1 MYLDEYV
8 IQLARY
14 RYIFGHSWTRA
25 RLLPGLI
32 FTFANILCIT
42 AKMFLLEFTRP
53 FFFRYSWF
61 YTQIHDVEPSV
72 VIHMEAA
79 CFVTYLKEVLSVF
92 LSICTGR
99 LKFMTIS
106 SVCKRYASPR
116 NLHIVYL
123 HDALSTSKVREQQS
137 NVRPR
142 RCKNKPVSKTQN
154 KLKLWKVINPFGL
167 A

>member
-1 MYLDEYV
+1 MNSSPSTTGLNFYV
-8 IQLARY
+8 CQHFVY
-14 RYIFGHSWTRA
+14 NCEDVSTR
-25 RLLPGLI
+25 I
-32 FTFANILCIT
+32 HKTF
-42 AKMFLLEFTRP
+42 

-61 YTQIHDVEPSV
+61 YTRFTHDVEPSV

-123 HDALSTSKVREQQS
+123 HDTLIRRKLES
-137 NVRPR
+137 NSQMSDPGDVKINR
-142 RCKNKPVSKTQN
+142 SL
-154 KLKLWKVINPFGL
+154 KLKTS
-167 A
+167 

>member
-1 MYLDEYV
+1 MNSSPSTTGLNFYV
-8 IQLARY
+8 CQHFVY
-14 RYIFGHSWTRA
+14 NCEDVSTR
-25 RLLPGLI
+25 I
-32 FTFANILCIT
+32 HKT
-42 AKMFLLEFTRP
+42 

-123 HDALSTSKVREQQS
+123 HDALSKSKAREQQS